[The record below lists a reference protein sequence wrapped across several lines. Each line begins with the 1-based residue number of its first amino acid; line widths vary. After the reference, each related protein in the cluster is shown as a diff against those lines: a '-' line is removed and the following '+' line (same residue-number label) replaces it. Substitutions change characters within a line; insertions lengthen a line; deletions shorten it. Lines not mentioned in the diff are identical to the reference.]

1 MRPKLLLFCWLICTG
16 LIGQNDQKIDSLER
30 QLNVLSGKD
39 KIEHYL
45 KLATIAATSDRK
57 NESNRFVK
65 EGLNYL
71 GQIDTISAQ
80 ENLVYASQFISFQ
93 NWSYYYLK
101 DLIKAF
107 RGSLQ
112 LDSLSLKLLEMD
124 DQYNG
129 NRFLSSASTIRG
141 IVFIDQ
147 KHYVKAEDEF
157 QRALEYSKKLN
168 DPKRLGW
175 GYTNLAIL
183 YRLSGK
189 LYEAEGLFHNADS
202 LFLVSKSEND
212 IYNNLHEFGQLYYE
226 LGKYEAA
233 EEVLRKAAKYFENEK
248 NYLELPVKGDYAK
261 TLFALGKDEEAE
273 KIIKEAHALTDK
285 SDSPLEKK
293 ENLEIWAYVL
303 EKNGDPEKALE
314 VQKEIKEMEEILTEV
329 SYAEELVEMQTA
341 YINQLNPTQYSSNW
355 ILRLLFL
362 SLTIAG
368 IGLFFFKRKQKPE
381 IIEKPT
387 LKIAITQDPEVIEY
401 EDYFLEKFMAKVNAN
416 ITNDKLTIQILAKE
430 MGFSR
435 SQLFNKVKATTGDSP
450 SSIIRKTRLEMAAQ
464 ILRNGHFS
472 ISEVA
477 YQVGFSNPKSFS
489 RAFKEQ
495 FGVSPSDFS

>member
-1 MRPKLLLFCWLICTG
+1 MRPKLLLFCWLICTS

-39 KIEHYL
+39 KIELYL
-45 KLATIAATSDRK
+45 SLAKLTALSDKK
-57 NESNRFVK
+57 NKSNQLVK

-71 GQIDTISAQ
+71 GQIDTLSEK
-80 ENLVYASQFISFQ
+80 ENLVYAAHFISFQ
-93 NWSYYYLK
+93 NWSCYYLK

-112 LDSLSLKLLEMD
+112 LDSLSLKLLEMND
-124 DQYNG
+124 LRNG
-129 NRFLSSASTIRG
+129 NHFLSSASTIRG
-141 IVFIDQ
+141 IIFIDQ

-157 QRALEYSKKLN
+157 LRALGYNKKLD

-183 YRLSGK
+183 YRLSDK
-189 LYEAEGLFHNADS
+189 PNQSEELFHKADS
-202 LFLVSKSEND
+202 LFIASKSEFD
-212 IYNNLHEFGQLYYE
+212 IHNNLHELGKLYYE
-226 LGKYEAA
+226 LDKYEAA
-233 EEVLRKAAKYFENEK
+233 EEVLQKAAKYFEDK
-248 NYLELPVKGDYAK
+248 NNFLELSVKGDYAK
-261 TLFALGKDEEAE
+261 SLFALGKDAEAE
-273 KIIKEAHALTDK
+273 KIIKEAHALTER

-303 EKNGDPEKALE
+303 EKNGDTEKALE
-314 VQKEIKEMEEILTEV
+314 VQKKIKEMEELLTEV
-329 SYAEELVEMQTA
+329 SYAEELVEMQTT
-341 YINQLNPTQYSSNW
+341 YINQLNPNQHSSNW

-362 SLTIAG
+362 FLTIAG
-368 IGLFFFKRKQKPE
+368 IGIFFFKKKQKPE

-387 LKIAITQDPEVIEY
+387 LKIAITQDSEVIEY

-416 ITNDKLTIQILAKE
+416 ITNEKLTIQMLAKE

-435 SQLFNKVKATTGDSP
+435 SQLFNKVKAATGDSP

-464 ILRNGHFS
+464 ILRNGHFT